1 MEITKAGIILNTEN
15 YAACRQLYASVLEL
29 PVLDEFGE
37 GEDEITI
44 FSLGDV
50 YLMVEHGGSAC
61 LPQKSE
67 IQCST
72 KFRFNVPDVK
82 AAAEKIARKGV
93 QISVLTH
100 VWGVTAEFFDPDG
113 NRCALR
119 SDAGFSAT

>member
-1 MEITKAGIILNTEN
+1 M
-15 YAACRQLYASVLEL
+15 
-29 PVLDEFGE
+29 DEFGE
-37 GEDEITI
+37 GEDEITV

-50 YLMVEHGGSAC
+50 YLMVEHRGSAC

-67 IQCST
+67 IQYPT

-82 AAAEKIARKGV
+82 AAGEKIARKGV